1 VIGRSEL
8 RIVCCADTSNVRL
21 LRHALRS
28 FLDVF
33 ALERDLL
40 EDILMASG
48 EVLSNAVEHGC
59 DESGRSNVEL
69 VARGGKG
76 ETLAIEVSNEGQ
88 FLERAR
94 LPDRGFGLGIVRAI
108 ANNVIV
114 KTGRGTRVEM
124 TFEPS
129 RARQFR

>member
-1 VIGRSEL
+1 VIGSSEL
-8 RIVCCADTSNVRL
+8 RIVCYADTSNVRL

-33 ALERDLL
+33 ALERALL
-40 EDILMASG
+40 EDILTASG

-59 DESGRSNVEL
+59 DESGRSSVEL
-69 VARGGKG
+69 IARGGNG
-76 ETLAIEVSNEGQ
+76 NTLAIEVSDEGQ
-88 FLERAR
+88 FVNRAR

-124 TFEPS
+124 TFETS
-129 RARQFR
+129 RTGHRR